1 MGQRKLCRGNGNVKI
16 CIDVL
21 CVDDVMKLWWSK
33 HGNIKFVP
41 YLMVE
46 EMMVDKLNILA
57 LTAIFKR

>member
-33 HGNIKFVP
+33 HLKCRVNFAFE
-41 YLMVE
+41 LHEMVIME
-46 EMMVDKLNILA
+46 KLH
-57 LTAIFKR
+57 